1 MSNNPLVSII
11 IPAYNAAER
20 IEATLTSLLDN
31 YYEDIEIIVV
41 DDGSHDNTA
50 ALVREVMLHDARVSY
65 YYTEN
70 GGPSAAR
77 NYGLSRA
84 VGDYVMFVD
93 ADDRL
98 MPHALETITG
108 VFASYDCEMVS
119 FDFETSSGS
128 DRELVIET
136 PFPTSGLRTSREFLD
151 VLYSGKTG
159 NFIWSYCFRRD
170 LFSVRG
176 NRFPPRI
183 NLMEDAVL
191 INQIARMVESVYM
204 LDEPLYIY
212 TVNEHSLSHSL
223 TLDKIREGVAAL
235 QLIEEMNA
243 SGTTD
248 SAYHSYMF
256 NMYMYLIWSLPNR
269 LKNYGLG
276 KQICDKLIKHA
287 QFIDVNYK
295 KRVKVSLLR
304 LLYVL

>member
-1 MSNNPLVSII
+1 
-11 IPAYNAAER
+11 
-20 IEATLTSLLDN
+20 
-31 YYEDIEIIVV
+31 
-41 DDGSHDNTA
+41 
-50 ALVREVMLHDARVSY
+50 
-65 YYTEN
+65 
-70 GGPSAAR
+70 
-77 NYGLSRA
+77 
-84 VGDYVMFVD
+84 
-93 ADDRL
+93 
-98 MPHALETITG
+98 
-108 VFASYDCEMVS
+108 
-119 FDFETSSGS
+119 
-128 DRELVIET
+128 
-136 PFPTSGLRTSREFLD
+136 
-151 VLYSGKTG
+151 
-159 NFIWSYCFRRD
+159 
-170 LFSVRG
+170 
-176 NRFPPRI
+176 
-183 NLMEDAVL
+183 MEDAVL